1 MYTIGLALIQDG
13 APIVGVLGLPN
24 YPNWDLAE
32 EGTQQHGG
40 LVLTSARGRGTTL
53 VGAGGRGAADMADM
67 ASTSSSISSS
77 SSSSSVVDGSATFE
91 DATVLVSRSQASFC
105 AR

>member
-24 YPNWDLAE
+24 YPNWDLVE

-53 VGAGGRGAADMADM
+53 VGAGGRGAADM

>member
-40 LVLTSARGRGTTL
+40 LVLTSARGRGTKL
-53 VGAGGRGAADMADM
+53 VGVGGRGSADM

>member
-40 LVLTSARGRGTTL
+40 LVLTSARGRGTKL
-53 VGAGGRGAADMADM
+53 VGAGGRGAADMA
-67 ASTSSSISSS
+67 STSSSI

>member
-24 YPNWDLAE
+24 FPNWDLAE
-32 EGTQQHGG
+32 EGAQQHGG

-53 VGAGGRGAADMADM
+53 AGVGGRGAADM

-77 SSSSSVVDGSATFE
+77 SSSSSVVDDSATFE

>member
-40 LVLTSARGRGTTL
+40 LVLTSARGRGTKL
-53 VGAGGRGAADMADM
+53 VGVGGRGSADM
-67 ASTSSSISSS
+67 ASTSSSISSSSS

>member
-53 VGAGGRGAADMADM
+53 VGAGGRGAADMA
-67 ASTSSSISSS
+67 STSSSISSS

>member
-53 VGAGGRGAADMADM
+53 VGAGGRGAADMA
-67 ASTSSSISSS
+67 STSSSISSSSS

>member
-40 LVLTSARGRGTTL
+40 LVLTSARGRGTKL
-53 VGAGGRGAADMADM
+53 VGAGGRGSADM

>member
-53 VGAGGRGAADMADM
+53 VGAGGRGAADMA
-67 ASTSSSISSS
+67 STSSSISSSS